1 LSAASR
7 EPRELPEI
15 RTGRLLLRPL
25 MREDLEAIHR
35 IWTDPEVRRYL
46 WDGERIPKE
55 KAEAVLAGSIESFE
69 SRGFGIWGVVY
80 DESEE
85 LVGFCGFRSLDDTP
99 EIELLYGIS
108 TPQWGMGLAT
118 EAARAAIR
126 FGFEEVGFDRILG
139 IANTENV
146 ASRRVLGKIGMRFE
160 KSASHEG
167 RDETH
172 YAIRRE
178 EFRPA
183 DAYYAVRRT

>member
-69 SRGFGIWGVVY
+69 SRGFGIWGL
-80 DESEE
+80 STRRA
-85 LVGFCGFRSLDDTP
+85 RS
-99 EIELLYGIS
+99 
-108 TPQWGMGLAT
+108 W
-118 EAARAAIR
+118 
-126 FGFEEVGFDRILG
+126 
-139 IANTENV
+139 
-146 ASRRVLGKIGMRFE
+146 
-160 KSASHEG
+160 
-167 RDETH
+167 
-172 YAIRRE
+172 
-178 EFRPA
+178 
-183 DAYYAVRRT
+183 

>member
-1 LSAASR
+1 MA
-7 EPRELPEI
+7 
-15 RTGRLLLRPL
+15 
-25 MREDLEAIHR
+25 REDLEAIHR

-46 WDGERIPKE
+46 WDGERIPKA
-55 KAEAVLAGSIESFE
+55 KAEAVLAGSNESFE

-80 DESEE
+80 EESEE

-108 TPQWGMGLAT
+108 TPKWGMGLAT

-126 FGFEEVGFDRILG
+126 YGFEEVGFDRILG